1 MCQTS
6 GRNEMCAY
14 QREQMKDPKG
24 RVLPGSGV
32 LTVIVRVISEIEEF
46 QVKPCVSHTKE
57 TFL

>member
-1 MCQTS
+1 
-6 GRNEMCAY
+6 
-14 QREQMKDPKG
+14 MKDPKG